1 MLDINRLIDLL
12 RHSIFDEKLSDRV
25 QAIRRALS
33 MISPEEKKIIGV
45 SEEREAKLEQAY
57 KDAVWSEREKLLW
70 RFEENKHPPFVWRSE
85 VELLKDPS
93 YRRLV
98 KITNMQFDI
107 QKEIGDIWR
116 RIFDYFE
123 DVQGILARIKP

>member
-70 RFEENKHPPFVWRSE
+70 RFEETKHPPFVWRSE
-85 VELLKDPS
+85 AELLKDPS